1 MQQLDGR
8 CRSLSQQLE
17 QARSSEERHK
27 QALRRLEEGVA
38 HGEALRARQQAQEV
52 HENTLN
58 NLLSHTLTYFFFP
71 NMFMHFFIKKTS
83 SVIHIFQLA
92 FMYFV

>member
-27 QALRRLEEGVA
+27 QALRRLEEDVA

-58 NLLSHTLTYFFFP
+58 NLLSHTLTFFF
-71 NMFMHFFIKKTS
+71 FLICLCIFLLKKL
-83 SVIHIFQLA
+83 VL
-92 FMYFV
+92 